1 VATFPEPY
9 SPKVCRQPLADDN
22 EIGLKTAIEETF
34 DLLVIRSLL
43 LDELDHI
50 SHGCNVGYSRAGQTT
65 EYLTRSQAG
74 ILSLWK

>member
-1 VATFPEPY
+1 VATFAEPC
-9 SPKVCRQPLADDN
+9 SPKVNRQRSADDS
-22 EIGLKTAIEETF
+22 EIRLKTAIVETF